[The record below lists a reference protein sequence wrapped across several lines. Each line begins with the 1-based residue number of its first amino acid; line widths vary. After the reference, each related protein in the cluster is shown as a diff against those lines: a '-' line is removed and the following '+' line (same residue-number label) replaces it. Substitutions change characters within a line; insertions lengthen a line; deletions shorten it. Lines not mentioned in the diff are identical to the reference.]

1 MTEDMRAL
9 LDRYEARGDEAVF
22 ALVRPQYE
30 QAIADAPD
38 AEVVRDYGYLLECH
52 GRYALRAAVTHY
64 EQAIELDPAADKT
77 RYQLISARAALGE
90 SDVEVAR
97 YRTQLVASP
106 TDVRTHR
113 LLAAA
118 HLAARDYQEAGR
130 VVDAGLQLAGDDRR
144 LVEYRGEVRAATGD
158 VEGALADWR
167 FALGLDPEDI
177 SVSTRWPS
185 CSNARVEWTRRSP
198 PGRRSGTG
206 PRPGDTPWTPNGLP
220 ENSTGSAVS
229 KAQSERAPRLS
240 L

>member
-1 MTEDMRAL
+1 MTEDMRDL

-30 QAIADAPD
+30 QAIADTPD

-52 GRYALRAAVTHY
+52 GRYALRAAVTQY
-64 EQAIELDPAADKT
+64 ERAIELDPAADKS

-118 HLAARDYQEAGR
+118 HLAARNYQEAAR
-130 VVDAGLQLAGDDRR
+130 VVDTGLQLASDDRW

-167 FALGLDPEDI
+167 LALDLDPEDI
-177 SVSTRWPS
+177 SVRYSMAFLLEREGRLEEAIAAWQGIRDWAEARGYSLDTEWPTRELDRISRNLPPTSST
-185 CSNARVEWTRRSP
+185 
-198 PGRRSGTG
+198 
-206 PRPGDTPWTPNGLP
+206 
-220 ENSTGSAVS
+220 
-229 KAQSERAPRLS
+229 APA
-240 L
+240 